1 MTVMNIVRSNI
12 PKMGG
17 LELLDRI
24 RSDPKLVL
32 YAVYVVTTSQYDED
46 ALAAYKHYFTGYTV
60 KESLNEG
67 LNNY

>member
-1 MTVMNIVRSNI
+1 
-12 PKMGG
+12 MGG

-24 RSDPKLVL
+24 RSDPKLVSC
-32 YAVYVVTTSQYDED
+32 AVNVLTTCQYGEH
-46 ALAAYKHYFTGYTV
+46 ALAAYKHYFIGYTV

>member
-1 MTVMNIVRSNI
+1 
-12 PKMGG
+12 MGR

-24 RSDPKLVL
+24 RSDPKLVSC
-32 YAVYVVTTSQYDED
+32 AVNVLTTSQYGED